1 MIWFSQFLT
10 VNQTDFPATHRFVN
24 EDVSSA
30 VFPRKIPTCIFWLI
44 LVYFLF
50 FGWFCFCFCLAKT
63 KKNLCELKSFAYM
76 LMFITVMDFFIL
88 HQSCAIASLF

>member
-24 EDVSSA
+24 EDLSSA
-30 VFPRKIPTCIFWLI
+30 VFPRKLPTCIFWLI

-50 FGWFCFCFCLAKT
+50 FGWFCFVCFFWLKLRKIYVRAKKLCLYVDVYNSDGLFYTASV
-63 KKNLCELKSFAYM
+63 LCY
-76 LMFITVMDFFIL
+76 
-88 HQSCAIASLF
+88 C